1 MVERPGSADPTPK
14 MRSLDLLGHLAELF
28 KQKTIAAGR
37 LEADSKR
44 SWSLLLELIRQLR
57 PVKFPLRPLDEFSI
71 AVENLYRRAALVDI

>member
-1 MVERPGSADPTPK
+1 

-37 LEADSKR
+37 LEADSKQ

-57 PVKFPLRPLDEFSI
+57 PGKFPLRPLDEFSV
-71 AVENLYRRAALVDI
+71 AVENLYSSAALVDV